1 MGAKSLPRYRYRCV
15 ANLGILGAQRI
26 RGRTMQLA
34 RSVPGITNRTGG
46 VLLALLAAITV
57 IPPVHADV
65 VSAFKDYQR
74 RDYPHAFQEFLALA
88 QLGQPLAQ
96 FDVATMYQTGQGT
109 PANETAAYAW
119 ATLAAASGE
128 ARGKA
133 LADAIRP
140 KLPAG
145 AEQAAGALTLAYT
158 DSALQQT
165 LLPDQSAV
173 RPQGWPT
180 TPLDPAL
187 DCRRTALHI
196 DAADHPTARVQGTL
210 VIGFTLMPD
219 GLPRFPRIIQA
230 VPAGVFEGVAKTI
243 LLRSQ
248 FSRAPAGSA
257 PVQCFMPYSFT
268 FTNFT
273 QDTIGDFAAELG
285 YRRNLPEIAQAGNPY
300 AQLVYGL
307 LLDGLPLKHG
317 DVSLQKGGLPWLIK
331 AAQAGL
337 PVAQY
342 EVGHRLLIG
351 QRCWR
356 DDAKGLKWMQMAAE
370 QGEPTADVTL
380 AMRLLRGTPSAAN
393 VAQAKE
399 WLERGAAPSN
409 EGRIPNSSDD
419 ARLLLAAVLAATAEA
434 SLRDPSR
441 ALDLLKKV
449 QDVDEDPTPY
459 DIRAAAEA
467 ARGDF
472 SHAVHSEQSA
482 ISRATKLG
490 WDLSPLQQ
498 RLSLYQSSKP
508 WYGSLLEF

>member
-1 MGAKSLPRYRYRCV
+1 M
-15 ANLGILGAQRI
+15 
-26 RGRTMQLA
+26 GRTMQLEGSISRIA
-34 RSVPGITNRTGG
+34 NRAGG
-46 VLLALLAAITV
+46 VLLALLAAVTV
-57 IPPVHADV
+57 APPAVHADI

-74 RDYPHAFQEFLALA
+74 RDYSHAFQEFLALA

-96 FDVATMYQTGQGT
+96 FDVATMYHAGQGT
-109 PANETAAYAW
+109 PANDTDAYAW
-119 ATLAAASGE
+119 ATLAAAFGE

-140 KLPAG
+140 NLPAG
-145 AEQAAGALTLAYT
+145 AEQAAAAVIDAY
-158 DSALQQT
+158 AARQRT

-173 RPQGWPT
+173 RPQGWPM

-187 DCRRTALHI
+187 DCRRTVIHL
-196 DAADHPTARVQGTL
+196 DVSDYAAARVQGTL
-210 VIGFTLMPD
+210 VIEFTLMPD
-219 GLPRFPRIIQA
+219 GMPRFPRIIQA
-230 VPAGVFEGVAKTI
+230 VPAGVFEGTAKTI

-248 FSRAPAGSA
+248 FSREPAGAA
-257 PVQCFMPYSFT
+257 PVQCFMPYSFI
-268 FTNFT
+268 FHNYS

-285 YRRNLPEIAQAGNPY
+285 YRRNLPELARAGDPN

-317 DVSLQKGGLPWLIK
+317 DTSLQKGGLPWLLK

-351 QRCWR
+351 QGCWR

-380 AMRLLRGTPSAAN
+380 ATRLLRGTPSAAN
-393 VAQAKE
+393 IAQAKE
-399 WLERGAAPSN
+399 WLERGAATGN
-409 EGRIPNSSDD
+409 DTRIPNGSDD
-419 ARLLLAAVLAATAEA
+419 ARLLLAAVLAATSEA

-441 ALDLLKKV
+441 ALDLLKRV

-459 DIRAAAEA
+459 EIRAAAEA
-467 ARGDF
+467 AQGDF
-472 SHAVHSEQSA
+472 GHAAAAEQSA
-482 ISRATKLG
+482 ISRATRLG
-490 WDLSPLQQ
+490 WDLAPLQQ
-498 RLSLYQSSKP
+498 RLSLYQSGKP

>member
-1 MGAKSLPRYRYRCV
+1 MHLEGS
-15 ANLGILGAQRI
+15 ISRI
-26 RGRTMQLA
+26 A
-34 RSVPGITNRTGG
+34 NRTGG
-46 VLLALLAAITV
+46 ALLLILIAAFTAA
-57 IPPVHADV
+57 PPGHADI
-65 VSAFKDYQR
+65 VSAFKDYQK

-88 QLGQPLAQ
+88 KLGQPLAQ
-96 FDVATMYQTGQGT
+96 FDVATMYQAGRGT
-109 PANETAAYAW
+109 PASDTDAYAW
-119 ATLAAASGE
+119 ASLAAANGE

-145 AEQAAGALTLAYT
+145 AEQAAAAVTLAYT

-165 LLPDQSAV
+165 LLPDQSDV
-173 RPQGWPT
+173 RPQGWPK

-187 DCRRTALHI
+187 DCRRTAIHI
-196 DAADHPTARVQGTL
+196 DVSDRPIARVQGTML
-210 VIGFTLMPD
+210 IEFTLMPD
-219 GLPRFPRIIQA
+219 GQPRFPRTIQA

-257 PVQCFMPYSFT
+257 PVQCFMPY
-268 FTNFT
+268 NFIFANFA

-285 YRRNLPEIAQAGNPY
+285 YRRDLPEIAQAGDPY

-307 LLDGLPLKHG
+307 LLEGLPLKHG
-317 DVSLQKGGLPWLIK
+317 DVSLQKGKGGLPWLVK

-342 EVGHRLLIG
+342 EVGHSLLIG
-351 QRCWR
+351 HGCWR
-356 DDAKGLKWMQMAAE
+356 DDAKGFKWVRMAAE

-380 AMRLLRGTPSAAN
+380 ATRLLRGTPSAAN

-399 WLERGAAPSN
+399 WLERGAATGN
-409 EGRIPNSSDD
+409 DTRIPNSSDD
-419 ARLLLAAVLAATAEA
+419 ARLLLAAVLAATSEA
-434 SLRDPSR
+434 SLRAPSR
-441 ALDLLKKV
+441 ALDLLKQV
-449 QDVDEDPTPY
+449 QDVDEDPMPY

-467 ARGDF
+467 AQGDF
-472 SHAVHSEQSA
+472 KYAVDAEQSA
-482 ISRATKLG
+482 ISRASKLG
-490 WDLSPLQQ
+490 WDLTPLQQ
-498 RLSLYQSSKP
+498 RLSLYQSGKP